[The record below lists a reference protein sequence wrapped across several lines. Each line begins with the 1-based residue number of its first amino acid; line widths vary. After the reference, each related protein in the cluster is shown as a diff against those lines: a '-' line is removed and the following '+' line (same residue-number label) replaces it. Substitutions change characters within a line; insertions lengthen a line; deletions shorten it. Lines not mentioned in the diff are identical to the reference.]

1 MTMPNSKA
9 ALAGTGELRH
19 DMDALQRQ
27 TEKLSRILEIS
38 QQLTSTLS
46 LEPLLQQ
53 IIVAATELTDTE
65 AASIMLYDEKAGEL
79 RFAAATGANAEQLA
93 RKTVPIEGSV
103 AGVIW
108 KSRRTMLI
116 TQADQDP
123 RHYDRIDQ
131 AIDFRTRSILGVPLS
146 IKERSIGV
154 LEALNKCSDAPFTE
168 EDAQVLCTLAAQAAV
183 AIENAQL
190 VSALQS
196 AYKKLGELDKLKS
209 DFIAIASHELRTPL
223 GLVLGYA
230 SMLKDETGG
239 AAAEKLNVVVQSA
252 LHLRELIEDMVN
264 LRHLETGE
272 TALQL
277 TTFNIQDWVQS
288 VCADCDS
295 LVAAKRQTIS
305 VQLPAEPI
313 QICADRAQITIVL
326 NNLLTNAV
334 KFTPDGGR
342 IVVRADPCEGD
353 VWISVADSGVGIPAT
368 DLERIFERF
377 YQVEPHLTRR
387 QGGMGLGLPI
397 AKEMVE
403 LHGGRIWAES
413 VVGKG
418 SRFTFTLP
426 LNAAIKAMNRPS

>member
-1 MTMPNSKA
+1 MAKPNPQA
-9 ALAGTGELRH
+9 ALAGTDELRH
-19 DMDALQRQ
+19 DVDALQRQ

-65 AASIMLYDEKAGEL
+65 AASIMLYDEKQGEL
-79 RFAAATGANAEQLA
+79 RFAAATGANAEQLP

-103 AGVIW
+103 AGAIW
-108 KSRRTMLI
+108 KTRRAMLI

-131 AIDFRTRSILGVPLS
+131 AIDFRTRSILGVPMS
-146 IKERSIGV
+146 IKERCIGV
-154 LEALNKCSDAPFTE
+154 LEALNKCGDAPFTE
-168 EDAQVLCTLAAQAAV
+168 EDAQVLSTLAAQAAV
-183 AIENAQL
+183 AIQNAQL

-264 LRHLETGE
+264 LRHLEMGE

-277 TTFNIQDWVQS
+277 TTFDIQDLVRS

-295 LVAAKRQTIS
+295 LATAKRQTIS
-305 VQLPAEPI
+305 VQLPSEPI

-334 KFTPDGGR
+334 KFTPDGGH
-342 IVVRADPCEGD
+342 IVVRADPGEGD
-353 VWISVADSGVGIPAT
+353 TWISVADSGVGIPPA

-426 LNAAIKAMNRPS
+426 LKTSKA

>member
-1 MTMPNSKA
+1 MAKSHSKA
-9 ALAGTGELRH
+9 ALAGTSELRH
-19 DMDALQRQ
+19 DVDALQRQ

-65 AASIMLYDEKAGEL
+65 AASIMLYDEKQGEL
-79 RFAAATGANAEQLA
+79 RFAAATGANAEQLP

-103 AGVIW
+103 AGAIW
-108 KSRRTMLI
+108 KTRRAMLI

-131 AIDFRTRSILGVPLS
+131 AIDFRTRSILGVPMS
-146 IKERSIGV
+146 IKERCIGV
-154 LEALNKCSDAPFTE
+154 LEALNKCGDAPFTE
-168 EDAQVLCTLAAQAAV
+168 EDAQVLSTLAAQAAV
-183 AIENAQL
+183 AIQNAQL

-277 TTFNIQDWVQS
+277 TTFDIQDWVRS

-295 LVAAKRQTIS
+295 LATAKRQTIS
-305 VQLPAEPI
+305 VQLPSEPI

-334 KFTPDGGR
+334 KFTPDGGH
-342 IVVRADPCEGD
+342 IVVRADPGEGD
-353 VWISVADSGVGIPAT
+353 TWISVADSGVGIPPA

-426 LNAAIKAMNRPS
+426 LKTSKA

>member
-1 MTMPNSKA
+1 MMMPNSKA

-154 LEALNKCSDAPFTE
+154 LEALNKCGDVPFTE

-183 AIENAQL
+183 AIQNAQL

-277 TTFNIQDWVQS
+277 TTFDIQDWVRS

-295 LVAAKRQTIS
+295 LATAKRQTIS
-305 VQLPAEPI
+305 IQLPSEPI
-313 QICADRAQITIVL
+313 QIYADRAQITIVL

-334 KFTPDGGR
+334 KFTPDGGH
-342 IVVRADPCEGD
+342 IVVRADLGEGD
-353 VWISVADSGVGIPAT
+353 AWISVADSGVGIPPT

-426 LNAAIKAMNRPS
+426 LKTSKA

>member
-1 MTMPNSKA
+1 MAKPKSQA

-19 DMDALQRQ
+19 DVDALQRQ

-79 RFAAATGANAEQLA
+79 RFAAATGANAEQLP

-103 AGVIW
+103 AGAIW
-108 KSRRTMLI
+108 KSGRTMLI

-123 RHYDRIDQ
+123 RHYDRIGQ
-131 AIDFRTRSILGVPLS
+131 VIDFHTRSILGVPLS

-154 LEALNKCSDAPFTE
+154 LEALNKCGDAPFTE

-272 TALQL
+272 TVLQL
-277 TTFNIQDWVQS
+277 TTFNIQDWVRS
-288 VCADCDS
+288 VCDDCDS

-313 QICADRAQITIVL
+313 HVSADRAQITIVL

-334 KFTPDGGR
+334 KFTPDGGH
-342 IVVRADPCEGD
+342 IVVRADPGEGD
-353 VWISVADSGVGIPAT
+353 VWLSVADSGVGIPAT

-426 LNAAIKAMNRPS
+426 LDAAIKAMNRPS

>member
-19 DMDALQRQ
+19 SVDALQRQ

-65 AASIMLYDEKAGEL
+65 SASIMLYDEKAGEL
-79 RFAAATGANAEQLA
+79 RFAAVTGANAEQLA

-108 KSRRTMLI
+108 KSGRTMLI

-146 IKERSIGV
+146 IKERNIGV
-154 LEALNKCSDAPFTE
+154 LEALNKCGDAPFSE
-168 EDAQVLCTLAAQAAV
+168 EDAQLLCTLAAQAAV

-209 DFIAIASHELRTPL
+209 DFISIASHELRTPL
-223 GLVLGYA
+223 GLILGYA

-264 LRHLETGE
+264 LRQLEAGE

-277 TTFNIQDWVQS
+277 TLFNIQDWVQS

-305 VQLPAEPI
+305 VQLPPEPI
-313 QICADRAQITIVL
+313 QVSADRAQITIVL

-353 VWISVADSGVGIPAT
+353 VWLSVADSGIGIPPA
-368 DLERIFERF
+368 DLRRIFERF

-426 LNAAIKAMNRPS
+426 LNAA